1 MRYSGTQLSALAQ
14 VDPYEINQPCSG
26 GDQQLSIT
34 LSVVAASP
42 TPSNRK
48 HRPKGSA
55 SGWLELRTGNRKRKR
70 PSVSHY
76 YRWDSP
82 KGRVSEYV
90 KASRV
95 SQVHRLIAE
104 ETPAL
109 DILKVVVEG
118 KKTLSGV
125 SAKLLGKC
133 PKIYQ
138 EKEQLDLMD

>member
-1 MRYSGTQLSALAQ
+1 MRYSGIQLSALPQ
-14 VDPYEINQPCSG
+14 MEPYEIGRPCSG
-26 GDQQLSIT
+26 GDRQLSIK
-34 LSVVAASP
+34 LSVAVDN
-42 TPSNRK
+42 TKPSSRK

-55 SGWLELRTGNRKRKR
+55 SGWLESRTGNRKRKQ

-95 SQVHRLIAE
+95 NQVHQLITE

-118 KKTLSGV
+118 KKKLSRV
-125 SAKLLGKC
+125 SAKLLDK
-133 PKIYQ
+133 
-138 EKEQLDLMD
+138 